1 MQPIDVYLTYCAM
14 KAHFDKGDYD
24 FIKYGGKS
32 KVSRDSFYKRNDR
45 IFFVKLTRK
54 YKSKDDIQDY
64 LLANFLIYP
73 KGWVGKFH
81 EDNYIEWQKKIQSLT
96 YTFKSEIEP
105 IMDSKMIAVSE
116 NQHPKL
122 LKEYLGKRVSLET
135 MIILD
140 ELMEYSPKWNVHLKD
155 DFMWRDINLLMNNY
169 KKFLTIDKEKC
180 RIILL
185 KFVKG
190 NEDE

>member
-1 MQPIDVYLTYCAM
+1 MQPIDAYLMYCAM

-64 LLANFLIYP
+64 LLANFLKYS

-81 EDNYIEWQKKIQSLT
+81 EDNYTEWKKRIQSLN

-105 IMDSKMIAVSE
+105 ILDSKLIAVSE
-116 NQHPKL
+116 HQHPKL
-122 LKEYLGKRVSLET
+122 LKEYLGKRVSLES
-135 MIILD
+135 MVILD
-140 ELMEYSPKWNVHLKD
+140 SILNYSKTWNIKLKD
-155 DFMWRDINLLMNNY
+155 DYVWKDVYKLINDY
-169 KKFLTIDKEKC
+169 KSFLTFDKT
-180 RIILL
+180 
-185 KFVKG
+185 KFKFALR
-190 NEDE
+190 ELMS

>member
-1 MQPIDVYLTYCAM
+1 MQPIDAYLMYCAM

-54 YKSKDDIQDY
+54 YKDKQDIQDY
-64 LLANFLIYP
+64 LLSNFLRYP

-81 EDNYIEWQKKIQSLT
+81 EDNYTEWKKKIQSLS

-105 IMDSKMIAVSE
+105 ILDSKLIAVAE
-116 NQHPKL
+116 NKHPKL
-122 LKEYLGKRVSLET
+122 LKEYLGKRISLES
-135 MIILD
+135 MVILD
-140 ELMEYSPKWNVHLKD
+140 SILGFSQIWNMKLEDDYAWKDVYKLMSDYKSFLKFDSTKFKFVLRELM
-155 DFMWRDINLLMNNY
+155 I
-169 KKFLTIDKEKC
+169 
-180 RIILL
+180 
-185 KFVKG
+185 
-190 NEDE
+190 